1 MESENSNSGGV
12 IKHLCDVC
20 DGKMKGCER
29 LFRELEEA
37 FKGAWN
43 NLNELGSQLAD
54 LRESHH
60 SCPAQV
66 ESEESKGDE
75 DEESKGD
82 EDEGTKVMD
91 DKGEKSIVKENMDDK
106 GEKSIV
112 KENNEEFTESTC
124 VKSKIDNDENDDE
137 QTVTD
142 IKVESMSTVFASSDV
157 RFKDEEEEEED
168 RGTKYKNSMLESIRK
183 EALKYNSE
191 LQEKSIKN
199 IKEVFFETNKDGHLV
214 KIICKLPRQFTGVK
228 PSIDDNVK
236 LESNEWRAVGKVIKS
251 TGFKD
256 VTVEIA
262 LRANPELVI
271 PTAKTYN
278 LIYVSNEY
286 NYNKMRVNF
295 LPSFFLFFYF

>member
-75 DEESKGD
+75 DE
-82 EDEGTKVMD
+82 GTKVMD
-91 DKGEKSIVKENMDDK
+91 ENGEKSIVKENMDK
-106 GEKSIV
+106 GDKSIV
-112 KENNEEFTESTC
+112 NNEEFTESTC

-137 QTVTD
+137 ETVTD

-157 RFKDEEEEEED
+157 RFKNEEEEEED

-183 EALKYNSE
+183 EALKYKSE

-199 IKEVFFETNKDGHLV
+199 IK
-214 KIICKLPRQFTGVK
+214 
-228 PSIDDNVK
+228 
-236 LESNEWRAVGKVIKS
+236 
-251 TGFKD
+251 
-256 VTVEIA
+256 
-262 LRANPELVI
+262 
-271 PTAKTYN
+271 
-278 LIYVSNEY
+278 
-286 NYNKMRVNF
+286 
-295 LPSFFLFFYF
+295 